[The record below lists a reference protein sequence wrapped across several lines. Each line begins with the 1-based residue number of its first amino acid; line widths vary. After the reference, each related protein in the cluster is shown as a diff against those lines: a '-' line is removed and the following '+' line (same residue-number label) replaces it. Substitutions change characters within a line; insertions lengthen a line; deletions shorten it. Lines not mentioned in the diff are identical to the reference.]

1 MANPIID
8 PNYYFTY
15 GEGIVSSGFVV
26 RDGINGVGLVTR
38 GFIWQLYDIW
48 VGREATDSLSTS
60 WSNAEASLT
69 TNWTNMD
76 TGISTTWTDMQY
88 GISGEYTP

>member
-1 MANPIID
+1 M
-8 PNYYFTY
+8 T
-15 GEGIVSSGFVV
+15 SGLAV
-26 RDGINGVGLVTR
+26 RDGINGPGILTR

-48 VGREATDSLSTS
+48 VGRESTDSLSTS

-69 TNWTNMD
+69 TNWSLID

-88 GISGEYTP
+88 GTSGEYTP